1 MKIYVEVPD
10 RILDMLYER
19 GYTQKERNYFF
30 KSYLASIMFTMDD
43 NFQVCMEEW
52 LDELTEEEIKEI
64 KEGKNL

>member
-52 LDELTEEEIKEI
+52 LDELTEEEIEEI
-64 KEGKNL
+64 KEGKDL

>member
-43 NFQVCMEEW
+43 NFQICMEEW
-52 LDELTEEEIKEI
+52 LDELTVEEIEEI
-64 KEGKNL
+64 KEGKDL

>member
-30 KSYLASIMFTMDD
+30 KSYLASIMFTIDD

-52 LDELTEEEIKEI
+52 LDELTEEEIEEI
-64 KEGKNL
+64 KEGKDL